1 MNNEGAISVS
11 GCFHLCLPLLRGQVC
26 FRAPTPWTAFEYM
39 AMMEETIERSSMAV
53 KAALS
58 PSSLPQ
64 WSTGRV
70 EVSKVPARS

>member
-1 MNNEGAISVS
+1 
-11 GCFHLCLPLLRGQVC
+11 
-26 FRAPTPWTAFEYM
+26 M